1 MLVYISTNYRSQ
13 VESEQADRDR
23 FPARLDACWND
34 YDSSNAQLNRLET
47 EKSDIFFATPG
58 IYKDCLTWQFSRQII
73 THGTS
78 KVVFFFTKRTVFL
91 LSIIFQVTRN
101 CCAILRAVAIFIF
114 CAKNRYRC

>member
-1 MLVYISTNYRSQ
+1 VLVYISTNYRSQ

-78 KVVFFFTKRTVFL
+78 KVVFFFLQNAPFSYYQLFFKSRETVVQ
-91 LSIIFQVTRN
+91 S
-101 CCAILRAVAIFIF
+101 
-114 CAKNRYRC
+114 